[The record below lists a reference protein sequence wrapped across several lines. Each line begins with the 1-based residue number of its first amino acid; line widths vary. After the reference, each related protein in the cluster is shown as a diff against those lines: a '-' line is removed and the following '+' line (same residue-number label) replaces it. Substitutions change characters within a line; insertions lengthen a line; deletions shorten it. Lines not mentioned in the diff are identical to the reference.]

1 MNVADALKQAVRTL
15 ETASES
21 AQADA
26 EFLLA
31 HVLEISRGALYG
43 RMQRP
48 LPPEADEQLQFL
60 LARRAQGEPV
70 AYLTGD
76 QGFWSLDLAVTPEVL
91 IPRPET
97 ELLVEWALDI
107 LDGMA
112 LKTPARIADLGT
124 GSGAIALALATELP
138 QAALT
143 ALDVSP
149 AALDV
154 ARRNA
159 RKLRIDNVRFEQGD
173 FAAFLAACAHG
184 GDTAFDML
192 VSNPPYVAAGDPHL
206 AALRHEPELALIA
219 GPDGLDCLRTICTHA
234 PAALG
239 PGGWL
244 LLEHGCDQ
252 GPAVRE
258 SLRAAGFTNVQTRRD
273 LAAHERATGGM
284 KP

>member
-1 MNVADALKQAVRTL
+1 MNVADALTQAVRTL
-15 ETASES
+15 GVSSES
-21 AQADA
+21 PQADA

-48 LPPEADEQLQFL
+48 LPVEADEQLQFL
-60 LARRAQGEPV
+60 LARRSQGEPV

-97 ELLVEWALDI
+97 ELLVEWALDV
-107 LDGMA
+107 LDGMP
-112 LKTPARIADLGT
+112 LKAPACIADLGT

-138 QAALT
+138 QAAVT
-143 ALDVSP
+143 AMDVSA
-149 AALDV
+149 AALSV

-159 RKLRIDNVRFEQGD
+159 EKLRINNVQFEQSD
-173 FAAFLAACAHG
+173 FDAFLTACGCG
-184 GDTAFDML
+184 GKTAFDVL
-192 VSNPPYVAAGDPHL
+192 ISNPPYVATGDPHL

-219 GPDGLDCLRTICTHA
+219 GADGLDCLRMICTRA
-234 PAALG
+234 PQALQQ
-239 PGGWL
+239 GGWL

-258 SLRAAGFTNVQTRRD
+258 LMRAAGFTNVQTRRD
-273 LAAHERATGGM
+273 LATQERATGGM